1 VFITRGALV
10 SSAHMVLSLQAA
22 SYTCATSRNS
32 IVGAV
37 MWCGDGA
44 LAVGGRSTRRRGTAC
59 EMSLLREIASRIIIG
74 LVGWLVGWSVGS
86 PWLVGLGFSATPQ
99 VLTHP
104 HGFLQRILAD
114 FHKGSYRV
122 LRVENI
128 CDDQRALAGCAC
140 LKLFSPLPTV

>member
-1 VFITRGALV
+1 
-10 SSAHMVLSLQAA
+10 MVLSLLV
-22 SYTCATSRNS
+22 T
-32 IVGAV
+32 V
-37 MWCGDGA
+37 
-44 LAVGGRSTRRRGTAC
+44 C

-74 LVGWLVGWSVGS
+74 LLGWFVGS
-86 PWLVGLGFSATPQ
+86 PWLVGLGFFAVPQ

-128 CDDQRALAGCAC
+128 CDD
-140 LKLFSPLPTV
+140 